1 VLLSLLGRGGFSEVW
16 KAYDLAELREVAVKI
31 HQLDPRWSD
40 AKKESFTKHVSREY
54 EIHRG
59 VRHPRIVS
67 LFDVF
72 EIDMNSFATVLE
84 CCQGSDLDALLK
96 ERGTLPEAE
105 ARAVLLQIL
114 VGMRYLSQPSQDGT
128 RQGIIHYDL
137 KPGTIHTRKRNCFA
151 AVRVSFCRVPPPTQ
165 SPSSLSLLLLSL
177 AVAPSFNPPGNI
189 LFDENGD
196 AKITDFGLS
205 KILESSPSGLDA
217 AEAVTSLELTSQG
230 AGTYWYLPPECFVLD
245 RSVRISNKVDVW
257 AIGVIYYQ
265 MLYGRRPFGDGM
277 TQDRI
282 LSDRTMLGA
291 RTVPFPDDGDNNSA
305 AGRSRSVTTTA
316 FRMASD
322 LASASGSAMVVVS
335 PEAKDF
341 IRACLRYDQADRPTI
356 AQLCEHPYVLSL
368 SPMPDTR
375 AVAGTTPTR

>member
-1 VLLSLLGRGGFSEVW
+1 MRRAHISSFFFHSFQLHDRYVLLLLLGRGGFSEVW

-67 LFDVF
+67 LLDVF

-84 CCQGSDLDALLK
+84 CCHGTDLDTLLK

-105 ARAVLLQIL
+105 ARAVLIQIL
-114 VGMRYLSQPSQDGT
+114 VGMRYLSQPSLDGT
-128 RQGIIHYDL
+128 RQGIVHYDL
-137 KPGTIHTRKRNCFA
+137 KPA
-151 AVRVSFCRVPPPTQ
+151 
-165 SPSSLSLLLLSL
+165 
-177 AVAPSFNPPGNI
+177 NI

-205 KILESSPSGLDA
+205 KILESSSADA
-217 AEAVTSLELTSQG
+217 ADASLELTSQG
-230 AGTYWYLPPECFVLD
+230 AGTYWYLPPECFVVD

-257 AIGVIYYQ
+257 AIGVIFYQ
-265 MLYGRRPFGDGM
+265 MLYGRRPFGEGM

-291 RTVPFPDDGDNNSA
+291 RTVPFPDEGRVGGGAGGDARGRPSA
-305 AGRSRSVTTTA
+305 
-316 FRMASD
+316 
-322 LASASGSAMVVVS
+322 VVS
-335 PEAKDF
+335 PEARDF
-341 IRACLRYDQADRPTI
+341 VRACLRYDQADRPTI

-368 SPMPDTR
+368 PLSPPSR
-375 AVAGTTPTR
+375 IAPS